1 VVIKELSVYKRLVFN
16 TLLFAIGNFSS
27 KAINFLLLPVYTRV
41 LTPAD
46 YGRLDLLSTTVS
58 LLFPFVT
65 FQIFDALFRFTSE
78 LKSTESRTVIFSSAL
93 IFSVVM
99 SLILIPFYP
108 LFARNKVFSGVVLY
122 FYLSLFLSIL
132 QVGVK
137 QYLRASGRVSLFAI
151 SDILYS
157 LSLAGFN
164 ILFLVIFRQGIDGYL
179 RSTILAQV
187 LTLLFLFLRAELY
200 RELKLCFDVETIKY
214 MLRYS
219 IPLVPNSIMWWVVN
233 VSDRY
238 VLTYFLGIES
248 TGYYS
253 VSARFPALL
262 MMMYSV
268 FFQAWQISAVEE
280 FGKDSYSEVFKKT
293 FEVVSAGMFT
303 LASVLLLVLRP
314 VVRLLV
320 SEVYYPSWRFVPF
333 LLLGVVY
340 QSFSSFYGV
349 NYIASKKTA
358 GVFSTSVVAALVN
371 FGVNIALV
379 KRLGIQAASF
389 STYLAYLVMWL
400 LRVRESSKV
409 AGVTIN
415 LQKAFLSSV
424 FVLFQ
429 TFLVLRFYNQVVCLL
444 FSLPI
449 TIGILVIYKSDYAK
463 LVKFILKRSEQRL

>member
-1 VVIKELSVYKRLVFN
+1 MIKDLSVYKRLVFN

-27 KAINFLLLPVYTRV
+27 KAINFLLLPVYTRF

-65 FQIFDALFRFTSE
+65 LQIFDALFRFASE

-99 SLILIPFYP
+99 SFTLIPFYP
-108 LFARNKVFSGVVLY
+108 LFARNKVFSGIVLY

-137 QYLRASGRVSLFAI
+137 QYLRASGQVSLFAI

-187 LTLLFLFLRAELY
+187 LTLLFLFLRAEPY
-200 RELKLCFDVETIKY
+200 RELKLCFDVETVKH

-280 FGKDSYSEVFKKT
+280 FGKDSYPEVFKKT

-303 LASVLLLVLRP
+303 LVSILLLVLRP

-320 SEVYYPSWRFVPF
+320 SEIYYPSWRFVPF

-389 STYLAYLVMWL
+389 STYLAYLTMWL
-400 LRVRESSKV
+400 LRLRESSKV
-409 AGVTIN
+409 ADVTIN

-429 TFLVLRFYNQVVCLL
+429 TFLVLRFYSQVVCLL

-463 LVKFILKRSEQRL
+463 VVKFILKRSEQRL

>member
-1 VVIKELSVYKRLVFN
+1 MIKELSVYKRLVFN

-132 QVGVK
+132 QAGVK

>member
-1 VVIKELSVYKRLVFN
+1 MVIKELSVYKRLVFN

>member
-1 VVIKELSVYKRLVFN
+1 MIKELSVYKRLVFN

-65 FQIFDALFRFTSE
+65 FQIFDALFRFASE

-108 LFARNKVFSGVVLY
+108 LFTRNKFFSGVVLY

>member
-1 VVIKELSVYKRLVFN
+1 MIKELSVYKRLVFN

>member
-1 VVIKELSVYKRLVFN
+1 VIKELSVYKRLVFN

-65 FQIFDALFRFTSE
+65 FQIFDALFRFASE

-132 QVGVK
+132 QAGVK

>member
-1 VVIKELSVYKRLVFN
+1 MIKELSVYKRLVFN

-65 FQIFDALFRFTSE
+65 FQIFDALFRFASE

-132 QVGVK
+132 QAGVK